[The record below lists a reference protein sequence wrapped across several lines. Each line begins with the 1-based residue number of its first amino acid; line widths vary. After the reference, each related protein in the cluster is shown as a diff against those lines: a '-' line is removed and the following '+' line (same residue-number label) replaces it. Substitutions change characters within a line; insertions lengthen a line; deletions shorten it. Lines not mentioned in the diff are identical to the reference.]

1 LKTRITV
8 NIENTKAVKTAR
20 VAYISGLKPLSF
32 TLTARSYNFFKTM
45 ERGQV
50 GKTGHQK
57 ARSDSGDGLCWQ
69 LKSKKQVR
77 KMLILK
83 S

>member
-32 TLTARSYNFFKTM
+32 TLTARSYKIT
-45 ERGQV
+45 
-50 GKTGHQK
+50 TPL
-57 ARSDSGDGLCWQ
+57 DDG
-69 LKSKKQVR
+69 
-77 KMLILK
+77 IE
-83 S
+83 